1 MRAGV
6 HAFGFLRA
14 VAYWFDPPSPARAAG
29 HQVVTYRF
37 CRGISVV
44 GSRCAHVESHLRAG
58 RSRGVTAFFARFSRH
73 NILSEVVSELRG
85 K

>member
-6 HAFGFLRA
+6 RAFGFLRA

-44 GSRCAHVESHLRAG
+44 GSRCARVESHLRAG
-58 RSRGVTAFFARFSRH
+58 RSRSVTAFFEQLKAW
-73 NILSEVVSELRG
+73 VSLA
-85 K
+85 